1 MNRSGH
7 NAMKSGIVSL
17 LVVSMLLLSAC
28 ATKTDRETQ
37 DSNDASDYNA
47 QLGLAYINQGRYE
60 IAQNKLKKAIEQNP
74 DNAVAHHYMAELYRR
89 LGEFDKAETH
99 FKEALDLAPKNSSLL
114 NNYGVFLCDA
124 KKYKEAYT
132 YFDKVL
138 KDPLYPSKGS
148 VYENI
153 GLCAQ
158 SEGNLKTAEEN
169 LRFALRLNPQSP
181 KSLLAMAQ
189 ISFDKQKYA
198 ASRKYFYQYL
208 ENARHTPASLW
219 LGILLENRSG
229 NKNRVASYVVLL
241 KGKYPD
247 SEEAEL
253 LKKMQASGQL

>member
-1 MNRSGH
+1 MKNRMGH
-7 NAMKSGIVSL
+7 F
-17 LVVSMLLLSAC
+17 VVVISLLLSAC
-28 ATKTDRETQ
+28 VSEPQR
-37 DSNDASDYNA
+37 DSEDLNDASDYNA
-47 QLGLAYINQGRYE
+47 QLGLAYINQGRYD
-60 IAQNKLKKAIEQNP
+60 IAQNKLKKSIEQNP
-74 DNAVAHHYMAELYRR
+74 DNAVAHHYIAELYRR

-99 FKEALDLAPKNSSLL
+99 FEQALELAPKNSSLL
-114 NNYGVFLCDA
+114 NNYGVFLCDD
-124 KKYKEAYT
+124 KKYKEAYG

-158 SEGNLKTAEEN
+158 SEGNIKMAEEN

-189 ISFDKQKYA
+189 ISFDNQKYA
-198 ASRKYFYQYL
+198 ASRNYFYQYL

-247 SEEAEL
+247 SEEAAL

>member
-1 MNRSGH
+1 
-7 NAMKSGIVSL
+7 MKNGIVSL
-17 LVVSMLLLSAC
+17 FVVSMLFLSAC
-28 ATKTDRETQ
+28 ATKTDREKQ
-37 DSNDASDYNA
+37 DTSDASDYNA
-47 QLGLAYINQGRYE
+47 QLGLAYINQGRYD
-60 IAQNKLKKAIEQNP
+60 IAQSKLKKSIEQNP
-74 DNAVAHHYMAELYRR
+74 DNAFAHHYIAELYRR

-99 FKEALDLAPKNSSLL
+99 FKEALDLAPDNAPLM
-114 NNYGVFLCDA
+114 NNYGVFLCDD
-124 KKYKEAYT
+124 KKYQKAYK

-138 KDPLYPSKGS
+138 TDPLYPSKGS

-153 GLCAQ
+153 GLCSQ
-158 SEGNLKTAEEN
+158 LEGNVKMAEEN
-169 LRFALRLNPQSP
+169 LRFALRLNPESP

-241 KGKYPD
+241 KGKYPN

>member
-1 MNRSGH
+1 
-7 NAMKSGIVSL
+7 MKNGIVSL
-17 LVVSMLLLSAC
+17 FVVSLLLVSGC
-28 ATKTDRETQ
+28 ATQSDRETQ
-37 DSNDASDYNA
+37 DIHDASDYNA
-47 QLGLAYINQGRYE
+47 QLGLAYLNQGRFD
-60 IAQNKLKKAIEQNP
+60 IAQSKLKKALEQNP
-74 DNAVAHHYMAELYRR
+74 DNAIAHYYIAELYRR
-89 LGEFDKAETH
+89 LGELDKAETH
-99 FKEALDLAPKNSSLL
+99 FKEALDLAPENSSLL

-124 KKYKEAYT
+124 KKYTEAYT

-169 LRFALRLNPQSP
+169 LRFALRLNPQAP

-189 ISFDKQKYA
+189 ISFDNQKYA

-247 SEEAEL
+247 SEEAAL

>member
-1 MNRSGH
+1 
-7 NAMKSGIVSL
+7 MKNTIVSL
-17 LVVSMLLLSAC
+17 YVVSMLFVSGC
-28 ATKTDRETQ
+28 ATTTDKEKQ
-37 DSNDASDYNA
+37 DINDASDYNA
-47 QLGLAYINQGRYE
+47 QLGLAYLNQGRYD
-60 IAQNKLKKAIEQNP
+60 IAQSKLKKAIEQNP
-74 DNAVAHHYMAELYRR
+74 DNAFAQHYIAELYRR

-99 FKEALDLAPKNSSLL
+99 FKEALDLAPDNALLL

-124 KKYKEAYT
+124 KKYKKAYR

-138 KDPLYPSKGS
+138 KDPLYPAKGS

-158 SEGNLKTAEEN
+158 SEGNVKMAEEN
-169 LRFALRLNPQSP
+169 LRFSLRLNPRAP

-189 ISFDKQKYA
+189 ISFDQQKYA
-198 ASRKYFYQYL
+198 VSRKYFYDYL

-253 LKKMQASGQL
+253 LRKMQASGQL

>member
-1 MNRSGH
+1 
-7 NAMKSGIVSL
+7 MKNGIVSL
-17 LVVSMLLLSAC
+17 LLVSILLTTGC
-28 ATKTDRETQ
+28 ATQSDREKQ
-37 DSNDASDYNA
+37 DIDDASDYNA
-47 QLGLAYINQGRYE
+47 QLGLAYINQGRYD
-60 IAQNKLKKAIEQNP
+60 IAQNKLKKSIEQNP
-74 DNAVAHHYMAELYRR
+74 DNAVAHHYIAELYRR

-99 FKEALDLAPKNSSLL
+99 FEEALDLAPKNSSLL
-114 NNYGVFLCDA
+114 NNYGVFLCDD
-124 KKYKEAYT
+124 KKYKEAYG

-158 SEGNLKTAEEN
+158 SEGNIKMAEEN

-189 ISFDKQKYA
+189 ISFDNQKYA

-241 KGKYPD
+241 KGKYPN
-247 SEEAEL
+247 SEEAAL
-253 LKKMQASGQL
+253 LKKMQDSGQL

>member
-1 MNRSGH
+1 
-7 NAMKSGIVSL
+7 MKNGIVSL
-17 LVVSMLLLSAC
+17 FVVSMLFVSGC
-28 ATKTDRETQ
+28 ATNTTREEQ
-37 DSNDASDYNA
+37 DLSDASDYNA
-47 QLGLAYINQGRYE
+47 QLGLAYINQGRYDV
-60 IAQNKLKKAIEQNP
+60 AMSKLKKSIEQNP
-74 DNAVAHHYMAELYRR
+74 DNAVAHHYVAELYRR

-99 FKEALDLAPKNSSLL
+99 FKEALDLTPNNPSLM
-114 NNYGVFLCDA
+114 NNYGVYLCDD
-124 KKYKEAYT
+124 KKYKKAYG

-138 KDPLYPSKGS
+138 KDPLYPAKGS

-158 SEGNLKTAEEN
+158 SEGNLKIAEEN
-169 LRFALRLNPQSP
+169 LRFALRLNPQAP

-198 ASRKYFYQYL
+198 ASRKYFYEYL

>member
-1 MNRSGH
+1 MK
-7 NAMKSGIVSL
+7 NAIIL
-17 LVVSMLLLSAC
+17 LFIASMLFLSAC
-28 ATKTDRETQ
+28 TTTPTREEQ
-37 DSNDASDYNA
+37 DLNNASDYNA
-47 QLGLAYINQGRYE
+47 QLGLAYINQGRYDV
-60 IAQNKLKKAIEQNP
+60 ALPKLKKSVEQNP
-74 DNAVAHHYMAELYRR
+74 DNAMAHHYIAELYRR
-89 LGEFDKAETH
+89 LDQVDKAEKH
-99 FKEALDLAPKNSSLL
+99 FKKALNLTPENALL
-114 NNYGVFLCDA
+114 QNNYGVFLCDQ
-124 KKYKEAYT
+124 KKYKKAYA

-138 KDPLYPSKGS
+138 NDPLYPAKGS

-158 SEGNLKTAEEN
+158 AEGNLKMAEEN
-169 LRFALRLNPQSP
+169 MRFALRLSPESP

-189 ISFDKQKYA
+189 ISFDNQKYA

-208 ENARHTPASLW
+208 ENSRHTPASLW